1 MRQVVVARHGGTEVL
16 EVRDTPDPVP
26 GEGQVRIRVRA
37 AGVNFADLLARMGLY
52 PSAPP
57 PPLVIGYEVAGEVD
71 QVGPGVSQ
79 ITVGDRVLA
88 LTNFGGYSDLVVT
101 PAAMV
106 FRAPEA
112 LSDSEAAA
120 VPVNYLT
127 ALLALYR
134 IANLMA
140 GETILV
146 LSAGGGVG
154 IAATQLARLRR
165 ARIIG
170 AASARKHE
178 ALRAMGVEHLID
190 PRTEDL
196 EREVRR
202 ITHGRGADVVLDAVG
217 GRSYATSYRLLAP
230 LGRLIMFGVSSI
242 AAGERRQWLR
252 TLREVFQ
259 MPRFSPLSLINKNRG
274 VFGLNLAHLWQERD
288 QMMAG
293 MDMLLKEFDA
303 GRLRPIL
310 AKTFPLDRA
319 ADAHRFLHSR
329 ANIGKVV
336 LTT

>member
-1 MRQVVVARHGGTEVL
+1 
-16 EVRDTPDPVP
+16 
-26 GEGQVRIRVRA
+26 
-37 AGVNFADLLARMGLY
+37 
-52 PSAPP
+52 
-57 PPLVIGYEVAGEVD
+57 
-71 QVGPGVSQ
+71 
-79 ITVGDRVLA
+79 
-88 LTNFGGYSDLVVT
+88 
-101 PAAMV
+101 
-106 FRAPEA
+106 
-112 LSDSEAAA
+112 
-120 VPVNYLT
+120 
-127 ALLALYR
+127 
-134 IANLMA
+134 MA